1 MCYCSVTVTAILALW
16 LTHRVKHISS
26 RFLPVQQKSPDRP
39 AAPPPLKWCSDIYP
53 GFLSGSVHFFVFTL
67 LFFFRLLISS
77 LGPGWWWDMI
87 HDCCCCC
94 LQFVLVSEGLW
105 PGESGHCACVWGG
118 AARSVRHAPLALIGC
133 VAPEWWILANHITA
147 TGWSHRQLTCMWF
160 YCQIMMMILSDI
172 KKDYMLIKVGTAWP
186 LAEQHIVNR
195 VNLKD
200 IRLAHRW

>member
-77 LGPGWWWDMI
+77 LGPGRWWDMI
-87 HDCCCCC
+87 LLCC
-94 LQFVLVSEGLW
+94 LSAIVYSLSCKYP
-105 PGESGHCACVWGG
+105 PGESRHCACAGEERCPVPLHGYDWHLSDTPLGSDWLRSSGNGGCLQIKSQPLGG
-118 AARSVRHAPLALIGC
+118 ATDSWSVSDSTVR
-133 VAPEWWILANHITA
+133 WW
-147 TGWSHRQLTCMWF
+147 WWF
-160 YCQIMMMILSDI
+160 
-172 KKDYMLIKVGTAWP
+172 
-186 LAEQHIVNR
+186 
-195 VNLKD
+195 
-200 IRLAHRW
+200 

>member
-77 LGPGWWWDMI
+77 LGPGRWWDMI
-87 HDCCCCC
+87 LLLPLCYC
-94 LQFVLVSEGLW
+94 LQLSLSLDISDQVRADTAPVRGRGI
-105 PGESGHCACVWGG
+105 PGAQEWLT
-118 AARSVRHAPLALIGC
+118 RLRHAPWLWLVVLTQERWMSAD
-133 VAPEWWILANHITA
+133 HITA
-147 TGWSHRQLTCMWF
+147 TGWSHRQLTCIWF
-160 YCQIMMMILSDI
+160 YCQIMMIVSDI
-172 KKDYMLIKVGTAWP
+172 TNDSY
-186 LAEQHIVNR
+186 
-195 VNLKD
+195 
-200 IRLAHRW
+200 RLQV